1 MTRKGTKKMNLHI
14 VSGFLGSGKTTA
26 IIGAA
31 KHLMAQGKRVGVV
44 TNDQGKYL
52 VDTAF
57 FELSRVPTVE
67 VTGGCFCC
75 NYDDLDARLD
85 QLQVT
90 AQPDVIFA
98 ESVGS
103 CADIVA
109 TVVKP
114 LLALKH
120 ETMSPTS
127 FSVFTDSRLLQ
138 RRLKNLPL
146 PFSDNVVYIFD
157 KQIEEAGLLVIN
169 KVDLLSEDKVREIQH
184 LARDRFPNKPI
195 RLQNSLDPA
204 SIADWVDMLTS
215 GEVPLPSASLD
226 IDYTRYGDGEAQLA
240 WLDEVITLQ
249 VPQGQ
254 GRAVILTLIEGILG
268 GIRQR
273 EIAVGHLKFF
283 VRRGS
288 GVRPEP
294 VEDVKISFSALPDAT
309 SPTGDSADGAWQTQI
324 PVLTGT
330 QVTLLVNARVE
341 TKAIALRELVQQA
354 IEHTIAVTGATY
366 QESDVAFFHPKF
378 PDPTHRLG

>member
-1 MTRKGTKKMNLHI
+1 MTRKCTRMNLHI

-31 KHLMAQGKRVGVV
+31 KYLMAQGKRVGVV

-75 NYDDLDARLD
+75 NYDDLDTRLD
-85 QLQVT
+85 QLQAT

-120 ETMSPTS
+120 DTMSPTS

-169 KVDLLSEDKVREIQH
+169 KVDLLSENKVCEIQR

-204 SIADWVDMLTS
+204 SVADWVDMLTS
-215 GEVPLPSASLD
+215 GEVSLPLASLD

-240 WLDEVITLQ
+240 WLDEVITLK

-254 GRAVILTLIEGILG
+254 ARAVILTLIEAILG
-268 GIRQR
+268 VIRQR
-273 EIAVGHLKFF
+273 EIAVGHLKFL
-283 VRRGS
+283 VRRGGS
-288 GVRPEP
+288 GVHSELT
-294 VEDVKISFSALPDAT
+294 EDVKLSFSALPDAA
-309 SPTGDSADGAWQTQI
+309 SPTADSADGAWQTQI

-341 TKAIALRELVQQA
+341 TKATALRELVQQA
-354 IEHTIAVTGATY
+354 IEHTITVTGATY